1 MFYGMR
7 RDGVLYAMC
16 SFSHNTCE
24 RQCAD
29 RAGGDRRIRD
39 KYSPGSHHWSNFLVL
54 SLHIGI
60 KSFAS
65 VWYLVDLTAT
75 PSDVIYCIAVPMPIM
90 QWLTISL
97 PKNRFESQFNTIH
110 WQKAREIVVAEWY
123 QQQRKCK
130 CHQHSAKLPK
140 QAIFTVIDDGTIML
154 KL

>member
-1 MFYGMR
+1 MWNTINRQTPSTYWSVQRVQHKQPYTKLISENEFVTQTETFSGMFYGMR

-75 PSDVIYCIAVPMPIM
+75 PSDVIYCIAVPMPICNGW
-90 QWLTISL
+90 QYHYRKIVS
-97 PKNRFESQFNTIH
+97 IH
-110 WQKAREIVVAEWY
+110 N
-123 QQQRKCK
+123 
-130 CHQHSAKLPK
+130 
-140 QAIFTVIDDGTIML
+140 FT
-154 KL
+154 